1 MNLPTFPRMHVSLNC
16 SELAATIDFYSRFF
30 GEAPVK
36 VKPGYAKFFLEHPAL
51 VISFIERPGA
61 VQARFGHL
69 GFQVES
75 REELRRLQDR
85 ARAEGLVTD
94 EEHGVCCYA
103 DQDKFWVHDPDGTSW
118 EVYYFVGDASTA
130 YDSKPG
136 HRSENAAAACCAPS
150 AEAAC
155 C

>member
-1 MNLPTFPRMHVSLNC
+1 MHVSLNC
-16 SELAATIDFYSRFF
+16 ADLDATVDFYSRFF

-36 VKPGYAKFFLEHPAL
+36 VKPGYAKFELQHPSL
-51 VISFIERPGA
+51 VISFIERPDA
-61 VQARFGHL
+61 VHTRFGHL
-69 GFQVES
+69 GFRVES
-75 REELRRLQDR
+75 REELHRLQER
-85 ARAEGLVTD
+85 AREQGVVID

-103 DQDKFWVHDPDGTSW
+103 DQDKFWVHDPDGTAW
-118 EVYYFVGDASTA
+118 EVYYFVSDSPEA

-136 HRSENAAAACCAPS
+136 KRSTAAACCAPA